1 MARKPAIQSRQGH
14 ARGIDDIGKGIGKAA
29 GKAIKGAVKKAE
41 KIVISEES
49 KALNALQ
56 RKKNE
61 AALIREWDRKL
72 AADKYIARDVQQAKS
87 RGEIAR
93 ATSRQRGFV
102 SKTTAVGKRQ
112 SANEKAALEQAGARA
127 SRRSERRAAGGRN
140 APAKVASRQ
149 KRAATNRK
157 AARPR

>member
-1 MARKPAIQSRQGH
+1 MARKPAIQVRQGH
-14 ARGIDDIGKGIGKAA
+14 ARNIGDDIGKGIGR
-29 GKAIKGAVKKAE
+29 AIKGAVKKAE

-49 KALNALQ
+49 KALRSLQ

-72 AADKYIARDVQQAKS
+72 AADKYIARDMQQAKS

-93 ATSRQRGFV
+93 ASSRQRGFV

-112 SANEKAALEQAGARA
+112 SANQEAALEQAGARA
-127 SRRSERRAAGGRN
+127 ARRAERRAAGGKN

-149 KRAATNRK
+149 KRSAANRK

>member
-1 MARKPAIQSRQGH
+1 MARKPAIQIRQGH
-14 ARGIDDIGKGIGKAA
+14 ARNIGDDIGKGVVKAV
-29 GKAIKGAVKKAE
+29 KSAVKKAE

-49 KALNALQ
+49 KAVRALE

-61 AALIREWDRKL
+61 AALIREWNRKL
-72 AADKYIARDVQQAKS
+72 GADKYISRDVQQAKS

-102 SKTTAVGKRQ
+102 TKTKNVGMRQ
-112 SANEKAALEQAGARA
+112 SANQEKALEQAGARA
-127 SRRSERRAAGGRN
+127 ARRAERRAAGGVN
-140 APAKVASRQ
+140 APKKVAARQ
-149 KRAATNRK
+149 KRAAANRK